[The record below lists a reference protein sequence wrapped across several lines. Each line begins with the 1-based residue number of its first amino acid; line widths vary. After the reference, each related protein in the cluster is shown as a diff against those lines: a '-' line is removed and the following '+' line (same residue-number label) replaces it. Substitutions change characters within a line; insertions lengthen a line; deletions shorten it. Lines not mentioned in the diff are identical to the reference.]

1 MEITEQN
8 LQAQVQAALMTIL
21 APAASANV
29 DIDGV
34 LIRIVNSVGST
45 FAYVPIATIL
55 SGTLSGYLK
64 SDKLQTMTE
73 AEYDALVTKY
83 ADTYYFTYED
93 EGEGGDGDEGDDSG
107 DGGGGSEGDV
117 DVYWGTPE
125 NNMVS
130 LTVGDTTYTLCL
142 VGHKHSAA
150 DITDLATVAS
160 TGSYNDLSD
169 KPNFDP
175 TNYVDTVSDQLI
187 GGHKTFGGSLDIGST
202 LAFDQAGAISYDTDN
217 DSFTFTAHGA
227 DVAVLDSEGLYVDGN
242 INISSDDFSA
252 IVNATDGTLQQ
263 ALNAKQNILVSGTS
277 IKTINGVSLLGAG
290 DISTLTPMTLVSL
303 YQVNKDTLLITS
315 VWDEPIVWF
324 LLIPRNSGGGMPPE
338 LKPWALWDKKH
349 WGRRGK
355 NYGVLNNEGDD
366 VAITPSDLYTRF
378 YGQHQAASITNLRYG
393 NMRRWWAYG
402 VGRFK
407 MLLCC
412 MKQADALTYIQEG
425 GVYNNFSHFN
435 AEGTLTEWTNLVR
448 QVVPVYLHRTTI
460 PGFWKLSL

>member
-34 LIRIVNSVGST
+34 VIRIVNSVGST

-93 EGEGGDGDEGDDSG
+93 DGEGGDGDEGEDSG
-107 DGGGGSEGDV
+107 DGGGSDGDV

-160 TGSYNDLSD
+160 TGSYNDLTD

-175 TNYVDTVSDQLI
+175 TNYVDTVSDQRI
-187 GGHKTFGGSLDIGST
+187 GGHKTFVGSLDIGST
-202 LAFDQAGAISYDTDN
+202 LVLEQAGEISYNTDN
-217 DSFTFTAHGA
+217 DSFTFTVHGA
-227 DVAVLDSEGLYVDGN
+227 DMAVLDSGGLYVDGD
-242 INISSDDFSA
+242 IKISSDDFSA

-263 ALNAKQNILVSGTS
+263 ALDAKLPITGGTTTGPIVVGEMNGQLISTARTIIDHEYVRIDNGLFGSNLRKAELNSDKIKYSVSSDTYDLTFPAASGTIALTS
-277 IKTINGVSLLGAG
+277 DITAALG
-290 DISTLTPMTLVSL
+290 DIE
-303 YQVNKDTLLITS
+303 TLL
-315 VWDEPIVWF
+315 
-324 LLIPRNSGGGMPPE
+324 
-338 LKPWALWDKKH
+338 A
-349 WGRRGK
+349 
-355 NYGVLNNEGDD
+355 
-366 VAITPSDLYTRF
+366 AI
-378 YGQHQAASITNLRYG
+378 
-393 NMRRWWAYG
+393 
-402 VGRFK
+402 
-407 MLLCC
+407 
-412 MKQADALTYIQEG
+412 
-425 GVYNNFSHFN
+425 
-435 AEGTLTEWTNLVR
+435 
-448 QVVPVYLHRTTI
+448 
-460 PGFWKLSL
+460 